1 MHFHKIL
8 MWWYHWQINQKILN
22 LVLIDFIPLI
32 AYIDISSLLR
42 SKKTHFLATL
52 FLTTSSLEKMS
63 YKSDSISL
71 EMK

>member
-1 MHFHKIL
+1 
-8 MWWYHWQINQKILN
+8 MWWYNWQINQKILN
-22 LVLIDFIPLI
+22 LVLIDFVPLI

-42 SKKTHFLATL
+42 KKTHFLATL

>member
-1 MHFHKIL
+1 
-8 MWWYHWQINQKILN
+8 MWWYNWQINQKILN